1 MLHISNHSLKSVI
14 LLIEILVENPL
25 LLLFVVA
32 SIGYLIG
39 NVKIKG
45 ISLGVAAILF
55 TGLVFGALDTRLSIP
70 KVIFSLGLILFV
82 YSIGLSS
89 GTAFFQSYK
98 KNGLRDFFFILIML
112 VVSGCIAFLLA
123 LAFGFSAA
131 SITGI
136 YAGSTTNTPALAGVL
151 DFVQNSYDSSIS
163 DPLSNDLVVGYS
175 FSYPMG
181 VLGGIIGILIM
192 EQWLKIDYKAEK
204 ETLKKEY
211 PIGEQLTSTTLKVQ
225 NEEVL
230 DIALRDLRN
239 KYKWDVVFG
248 RVKKDKKVM
257 LSNYDMELE
266 LGDTIMVVGSEEEIA
281 RVEKVVGERT
291 KNKLSYDRNK
301 YDVRR
306 IFVSNRNVVGRS
318 LASLDIQKN
327 YNAIV
332 TRIRRGDIEMLA
344 KSGTVLE
351 QGDRIRFVARRSDL
365 KSLARFFGDS
375 YTASSKVNLFSFGLG
390 IGLGLLVGMFKIQ
403 FTDTFSFQLGNAGG
417 PLIVGLFLGAVRRT
431 GPVVWALPYSANVT
445 LQQIGLIL
453 LLASVGVSSGNTFIE
468 SLNSEAIYFI
478 LVSGIISI
486 LTALFTLYVGYKIV
500 KIPFSILMGI
510 VSNQPAILDF
520 ALSRSDSSLPSFGY
534 TMVFPIALIGKIII
548 AQILFVVMQSL

>member
-1 MLHISNHSLKSVI
+1 M
-14 LLIEILVENPL
+14 IEILVENPL

-32 SIGYLIG
+32 SVGYLIG

-70 KVIFSLGLILFV
+70 KVIFSLGLVLFV

-112 VVSGCIAFLLA
+112 IISGCIAFALA

-151 DFVQNSYDSSIS
+151 EFVQNSYEAGIADSI
-163 DPLSNDLVVGYS
+163 SNDLVVGYS

-192 EQWLKIDYKAEK
+192 EQFLKIDYKAEK
-204 ETLKKEY
+204 EALKKEY
-211 PIGEQLTSTTLKVQ
+211 PIGEQLTSVTIKVKNVQ
-225 NEEVL
+225 ATG
-230 DIALRDLRN
+230 IALRDLILEHN
-239 KYKWDVVFG
+239 WNVVFG
-248 RVKKDKKVM
+248 RVRKDKNTS
-257 LSNYDMELE
+257 LSNYDMELS
-266 LGDTIMVVGSEEEIA
+266 LGDTIMVVGSEEEISC
-281 RVEKVVGERT
+281 VEEVLGERC
-291 KNKLSYDRNK
+291 KNKLSHDRFK
-301 YDVRR
+301 FDVRR
-306 IFVSNRNVVGRS
+306 IFVSNAKIVGRT

-327 YNAIV
+327 YNAII

-344 KSGTVLE
+344 HSGTVLE
-351 QGDRIRFVARRSDL
+351 LGDRIRFVARRSDL
-365 KSLARFFGDS
+365 KSLAKFFGDS
-375 YTASSKVNLFSFGLG
+375 YAASSKVNLFSFGLG
-390 IGLGLLVGMFKIQ
+390 IGLGLLVGTIKLQ

-417 PLIVGLFLGAVRRT
+417 PLIVGLFLGAVKRT
-431 GPVVWALPYSANVT
+431 GPVVWALPYSANIT

-453 LLASVGVSSGNTFIE
+453 LLASVGVSSGNTFIA
-468 SLNSEAIYFI
+468 SLNSEAIFFI
-478 LVSGIISI
+478 LASGVISI
-486 LTALFTLYVGYKIV
+486 LTAIITLFVGYKLV
-500 KIPFSILMGI
+500 KIPFSILLGI

-520 ALSRSDSSLPSFGY
+520 ALTRSNSSLPSFGY

-548 AQILFVVMQSL
+548 AQILFVVMQSM